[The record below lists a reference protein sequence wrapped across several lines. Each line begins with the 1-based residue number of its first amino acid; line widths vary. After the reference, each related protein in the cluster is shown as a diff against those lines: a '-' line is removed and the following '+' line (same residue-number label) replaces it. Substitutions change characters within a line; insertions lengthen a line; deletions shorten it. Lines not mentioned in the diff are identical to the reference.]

1 MIKTNLFFRNFPISI
16 SSLVITII
24 ICFIGF
30 QEFATIHTHTPF
42 FYQVFF
48 VSHVLL
54 FCINVPQICRYIK
67 DYWSFQKL
75 IPPTIQLNTVNVSEY
90 VLKFQRAKKHGK
102 KIPSNWEEQFHKYL
116 AKTFNFETHQITIFQ
131 LASCL
136 IISIVGKSDSLL
148 YIEKILLEVIYPII
162 KNDSVFQIKQ
172 NGSHIELDLG
182 SSSDEY
188 VFVSNYK
195 NLNRLMGKNGVASR
209 IQNILK
215 ATPSTE
221 AAIGE
226 LAAFLQILFKTASVC
241 KNF

>member
-30 QEFATIHTHTPF
+30 QEFETTHTHTPF

-54 FCINVPQICRYIK
+54 FCINIPQICRYIK
-67 DYWSFQKL
+67 DYWSFQKQV
-75 IPPTIQLNTVNVSEY
+75 PQKIQIKTLNVSEY
-90 VLKFQRAKKHGK
+90 ILKFQCAKKHGK

-116 AKTFNFETHQITIFQ
+116 AKTFNSDTQITIFQ

-148 YIEKILLEVIYPII
+148 YVEKILLEVIYPII

-172 NGSHIELDLG
+172 NGSHIELDLW

-188 VFVSNYK
+188 VFVANYK
-195 NLNRLMGKNGVASR
+195 NLGRLMGKDGVASR

-215 ATPSTE
+215 TTPSTE
-221 AAIGE
+221 AAISE
-226 LAAFLQILFKTASVC
+226 LAEFLQILFKTASVC

>member
-1 MIKTNLFFRNFPISI
+1 MIKTHLFFRNFPIRI

-24 ICFIGF
+24 ICLIGF
-30 QEFATIHTHTPF
+30 QEFATTHTHAPF

-67 DYWSFQKL
+67 DYWSFQKQV
-75 IPPTIQLNTVNVSEY
+75 PPIIQINTLNVSEY
-90 VLKFQRAKKHGK
+90 ILKFQCAKKHGK

-116 AKTFNFETHQITIFQ
+116 AKTFNSDTHQITIFQ

-148 YIEKILLEVIYPII
+148 YVEKILLEIIYPII

-172 NGSHIELDLG
+172 DGLHIELDLW

-195 NLNRLMGKNGVASR
+195 NLNRLMGKDGVASR

-215 ATPSTE
+215 TAPSTE
-221 AAIGE
+221 AAIDE
-226 LAAFLQILFKTASVC
+226 LTNFLQILF
-241 KNF
+241 